1 VSGQVVS
8 AGSQNISWLSG
19 DKGTVRVGNQSWGS
33 ISNGSSKDRG
43 GGHWQGSAV
52 SSEVISPGGD
62 HSWLVSWDHSSVGV
76 GH

>member
-1 VSGQVVS
+1 MVS

-19 DKGTVRVGNQSWGS
+19 DKSTVRVGNQSWGS
-33 ISNGSSKDRG
+33 ISNGSSKDWGR
-43 GGHWQGSAV
+43 GHWQGSAV